1 MLKVFNSKA
10 ITKKQRFI
18 RALFAGLIVSIALA
32 IATAYVSV
40 SLRVQV
46 SIIYL
51 GIGYL
56 IATVIRKQGRGV
68 QLTFS
73 ILGASLTFLT
83 ILIADML
90 IVTNFN
96 LLGQFTNAFL
106 FVIRTW
112 LSTNIN
118 GLIGLGFR
126 IAGIYYA
133 YINSRIV

>member
-1 MLKVFNSKA
+1 MLKVFNSRA
-10 ITKKQRFI
+10 ITRKQRFI
-18 RALFAGLIVSIALA
+18 RALIAGLIVSISLA
-32 IATAYVSV
+32 FATAFVSI
-40 SLRVQV
+40 SLRVQF

-56 IATVIRKQGRGV
+56 VAMVIRKQGRGV

-73 ILGASLTFLT
+73 ILGALLTFLS
-83 ILIADML
+83 ILLADML

-96 LLGQFTNAFL
+96 LFGQFTNAFL

-112 LSTNIN
+112 LGTNIN
-118 GLIGLGFR
+118 SLIGLGFR
-126 IAGIYYA
+126 IFSIYYA